1 VEVIEQ
7 EEQGMLS
14 LIPWKKE
21 NGSGRALTAEPWERE
36 FSRIRSDFDSLLSR
50 MWSHWPALGDDWMSG
65 NLATDFDETATHYKV
80 RVTAP
85 GFETED
91 FDVSISG
98 NNLVVKAERKESEHK
113 ESENGKNGFSYRYGQ
128 LQRVIPLPDGAQL
141 DQVEARYHSGIL
153 ELKVPKGKENHAK
166 RIEVKSY

>member
-1 VEVIEQ
+1 
-7 EEQGMLS
+7 MLS

-21 NGSGRALTAEPWERE
+21 HNGGGTLTAQPWERE
-36 FSRIRSDFDSLLSR
+36 FSRIRSDFDSLLNR
-50 MWSHWPALGDDWMSG
+50 MWGNWPAFGDDWMSG
-65 NLATDFDETATHYKV
+65 KLATDFDETATHYEV

-98 NNLVVKAERKESEHK
+98 NNLVVKAERKESE
-113 ESENGKNGFSYRYGQ
+113 NGKNGSSYRYGQ
-128 LQRVIPLPDGAQL
+128 MQRVIPLPDGAQL
-141 DQVEARYHSGIL
+141 DQIEARYHSGIL
-153 ELKVPKGKENHAK
+153 ELKVPKGKETSAK